1 MSFAIDN
8 EVKDRVRSAI
18 NIVDLMSSYMELRR
32 QGRNFVAVCPF
43 HDDRRP
49 SMQINSDRQTW
60 KCWVC
65 DIGGDVFSFV
75 MRKEGVP
82 FPEALRML
90 AERAGIQ
97 IDEPKTRGGRAA
109 NDDKK
114 SLLAAM
120 KWAVDE
126 FHQCL
131 LQSPEAEK
139 ARSYLSDRGITEES
153 IARFKLGY
161 APDAWSWLIDRGAA
175 KSWKPEVLE
184 AVGLLIKNER
194 GSRYDRFRGRAM
206 FPISDVQ
213 SRPIAVGGRILPGAA
228 TDSAKY
234 INCNE
239 TRLYQKSHQLYGLD
253 LARDAIAK
261 SRQAVVMEGYTDV
274 IMAVQHG
281 IHNAVA
287 CCGTALGESHI
298 KLLQRHCDS
307 VVLLLDGDDAGQ
319 KRTGQILEL
328 FVNAQMDLRILTLP
342 DALDPCDYL
351 LKYNGDKLKEQI
363 RSAVDAL
370 EHKLRLVCQGF
381 DPLLDTHRAN
391 SALEDVLL
399 TMSHVSHSSLLSNE
413 AMRLRQDQLIARLA
427 RQFGIEQSE
436 IRMRLDSIRRQT
448 ADREKQR
455 QAFRQEQAARAVQPN
470 QESSDASPSSMRF
483 SEQTVTPANIAFT
496 FSEMTPTE
504 CELFE
509 IMAMH
514 PELAP
519 MAIERFPVTNLSTP
533 TAKKLFQLVLDLEL
547 EGHALDFDSVMSVTE
562 DPSLKSVL
570 VSIVERAT
578 LKAPLSMMTADERL
592 HSLCERLSGH
602 EDRAQR
608 RSQIQSL
615 ETKQLDEEA
624 SLLVLHDIVQ
634 QARVRHGLFP
644 PQ

>member
-1 MSFAIDN
+1 
-8 EVKDRVRSAI
+8 
-18 NIVDLMSSYMELRR
+18 
-32 QGRNFVAVCPF
+32 
-43 HDDRRP
+43 
-49 SMQINSDRQTW
+49 
-60 KCWVC
+60 
-65 DIGGDVFSFV
+65 
-75 MRKEGVP
+75 
-82 FPEALRML
+82 
-90 AERAGIQ
+90 
-97 IDEPKTRGGRAA
+97 
-109 NDDKK
+109 
-114 SLLAAM
+114 
-120 KWAVDE
+120 
-126 FHQCL
+126 
-131 LQSPEAEK
+131 
-139 ARSYLSDRGITEES
+139 
-153 IARFKLGY
+153 
-161 APDAWSWLIDRGAA
+161 
-175 KSWKPEVLE
+175 
-184 AVGLLIKNER
+184 
-194 GSRYDRFRGRAM
+194 M

-448 ADREKQR
+448 SDREKQR

-470 QESSDASPSSMRF
+470 QESSDVSPSSMRF